1 MTEHAHDFGTSL
13 RRAREHSGLSLRHI
27 ADATKISVRNLSA
40 LECNRITQLPGGI
53 YRRAI
58 VRAYAAHVGLDPERT
73 LRSFL
78 KEYPDDVPS
87 WADLLPPQHRPTVR
101 GAMHAIFSAVTALA
115 R

>member
-1 MTEHAHDFGTSL
+1 MTERVDDFATTL

-27 ADATKISVRNLSA
+27 SDATKMSVRNLSA
-40 LECNRITQLPGGI
+40 LESNHITRLPGGI

-58 VRAYAAHVGLDPERT
+58 VRAYAAHVGLDPETT

-78 KEYPDDVPS
+78 EPYPDDVPS
-87 WADLLPPQHRPTVR
+87 WADLVAQRGPTVR
-101 GAMHAIFSAVTALA
+101 GAMHAIISAMSALT